1 MGRKRDREAHSDD
14 DDTSKKHTKKR
25 TTTDGD
31 QVSVKP
37 QLLPSMIKNKDK
49 RSAVYAKI
57 KHDKKLE
64 KKKIAKAREA
74 AENRALELGEE
85 VHLLCFIYDTD
96 DDDDIDV

>member
-1 MGRKRDREAHSDD
+1 
-14 DDTSKKHTKKR
+14 
-25 TTTDGD
+25 
-31 QVSVKP
+31 
-37 QLLPSMIKNKDK
+37 LPSMIKNKEK

-85 VHLLCFIYDTD
+85 LPPRKVPRKIENTREADEIWIVKYFKPSFDQANPKF
-96 DDDDIDV
+96 

>member
-14 DDTSKKHTKKR
+14 DKHAKKR
-25 TTTDGD
+25 TTDGD

-37 QLLPSMIKNKDK
+37 QLLPSMIKNKEK

-85 VHLLCFIYDTD
+85 VHLSQINKL
-96 DDDDIDV
+96 